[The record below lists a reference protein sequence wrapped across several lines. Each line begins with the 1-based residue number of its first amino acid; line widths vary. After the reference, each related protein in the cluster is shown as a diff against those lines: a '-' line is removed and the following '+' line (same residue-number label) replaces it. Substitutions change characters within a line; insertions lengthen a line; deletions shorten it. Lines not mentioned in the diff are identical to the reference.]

1 MPARVATPSCSVNT
15 ETGSPRMFAVDD
27 DDTTIGSDRSRV
39 AVNQHYDSAGFHEI
53 DRLVRYRLT
62 REPAVSALRCAS
74 S

>member
-1 MPARVATPSCSVNT
+1 
-15 ETGSPRMFAVDD
+15 MFAVDD

-39 AVNQHYDSAGFHEI
+39 ALNQHYDSAGFHEI